1 MILAKNNVLLNYFSK
16 MSTEI
21 ILTILA
27 NIEAKPLP
35 ITQRFSISVSKF
47 ATSEAMIASVVATK
61 YPLISIKQTRD
72 RMNPVNLSSTSE
84 SKGIAMKPKIAII

>member
-1 MILAKNNVLLNYFSK
+1 MTPAKNNVLSNYFSK

-27 NIEAKPLP
+27 NIEANPLP
-35 ITQRFSISVSKF
+35 ITQRLSISASKL

-61 YPLISIKQTRD
+61 
-72 RMNPVNLSSTSE
+72 
-84 SKGIAMKPKIAII
+84 